1 MSSKDAAKIPPR
13 VESMKG
19 SNADAARLY
28 LVYRDLRGEPAK
40 AEDVPPLVRSNSDR
54 DKAFVKVLTSPKVDP
69 ALLSKLEE
77 DLGKGEAARYAIQ
90 RAREKSGGTA
100 DWNSYLSR
108 ALWAGVGVGGALFLC
123 AIGCVLIV
131 VYWTGRNRGA
141 FQPLGHPAWP
151 LTQFESD
158 VYAGRVVLFLLAIFF
173 APVFLRPLLSGLP
186 GGNILLA
193 LFVIGFVYAL
203 AKWQLGGVRL
213 DRWTRKNS
221 PKGLK
226 AIGIGFVIYL
236 MGLPLIVITTIL
248 GLQLFSFLPEPEHP
262 ATKAIPDASAAQLF
276 AIFVMAAIQAPIVEE
291 IAFRGTLL
299 PAMRRLVNGPIAA
312 VILTNLIF
320 AAIHPTGI
328 PAWPA
333 LAMIGVVASFAVYQT
348 GSIVP
353 AMAIHAF
360 HNGALVIFSSLI
372 TR

>member
-1 MSSKDAAKIPPR
+1 MSTSDATKIPPR
-13 VESMKG
+13 VADMKG
-19 SNADAARLY
+19 TNADAARLY

-40 AEDVPPLVRSNSDR
+40 PEDVPPLVRSDSER
-54 DKAFVKVLTSPKVDP
+54 DKAFVKVLTSPKIDP
-69 ALLSKLEE
+69 ALLAKLEK
-77 DLGKGEAARYAIQ
+77 DLGTGEAARYTIQ
-90 RAREKSGGTA
+90 RAREKAGESA
-100 DWNSYLSR
+100 NWAAYQSR
-108 ALWAGVGVGGALFLC
+108 ALFAGLGVGGALFLC
-123 AIGCVLIV
+123 AIGCILIV

-141 FQPLGHPAWP
+141 YKPLGHPAWP
-151 LTQFESD
+151 ITQFESD
-158 VYAGRVVLFLLAIFF
+158 VYAGRVVLILLTIFF
-173 APVFLRPLLSGLP
+173 APFFLRPLLSGIP
-186 GGNILLA
+186 GGNIVSA
-193 LFVIGFVYAL
+193 LFVILFVLAL
-203 AKWQLGGVRL
+203 SKWKLGGVRI
-213 DRWTRKNS
+213 DRWTRTNS

-226 AIGIGFVIYL
+226 AVGIGFLIYL
-236 MGLPLIVITTIL
+236 MGLPLIVTATIL
-248 GLQLFSFLPEPEHP
+248 GTQLFSFLPEPEHP
-262 ATKAIPDASAAQLF
+262 ATKAIPNASAVQLL